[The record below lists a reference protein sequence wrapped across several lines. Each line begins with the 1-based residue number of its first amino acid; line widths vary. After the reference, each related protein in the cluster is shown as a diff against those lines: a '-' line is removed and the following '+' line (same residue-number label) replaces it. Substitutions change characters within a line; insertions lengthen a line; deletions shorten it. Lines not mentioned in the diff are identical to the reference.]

1 MYNRPVSYL
10 THPYKKNSTVPD
22 FFILQKSI
30 RCQSQRL
37 DRPTTSK
44 SIFESKL
51 GHFNKCL
58 CCAYIRRIAEG
69 KQMCRSTSRLIT
81 NHFTKHEKSIFSIW
95 YSERKNL
102 IFCNKNFSKS
112 KAKFSHFFF
121 AFSFVNSFCKYLQKW
136 FRWLGFLFHR
146 RKEKREKLMT
156 LKY

>member
-1 MYNRPVSYL
+1 MYKIIVQSTRKIFDPSMDKGSSFQHCNNHWTYL
-10 THPYKKNSTVPD
+10 EWNTQKKKSTVPD

-44 SIFESKL
+44 SIFESKH

-58 CCAYIRRIAEG
+58 CCAYIRWIAEG
-69 KQMCRSTSRLIT
+69 KRMCRSTSRLIT
-81 NHFTKHEKSIFSIW
+81 NHFTKHEKSIFSTR

-112 KAKFSHFFF
+112 KAKFSHFFL
-121 AFSFVNSFCKYLQKW
+121 AFSFVNF
-136 FRWLGFLFHR
+136 FL
-146 RKEKREKLMT
+146 
-156 LKY
+156 